1 MFNTYARQVSELEK
15 LCLLESG
22 IDAVDHISTKSLS
35 FEDEVVISSDLASL
49 VVDVARQDGADG
61 VFELDKREHEVVD
74 RRQSESG
81 ISV

>member
-1 MFNTYARQVSELEK
+1 MLKMFNSYARQVSELEK

-49 VVDVARQDGADG
+49 VVDVARQDGGDG
-61 VFELDKREHEVVD
+61 VLVGDERGHEGVD
-74 RRQSESG
+74 R
-81 ISV
+81 